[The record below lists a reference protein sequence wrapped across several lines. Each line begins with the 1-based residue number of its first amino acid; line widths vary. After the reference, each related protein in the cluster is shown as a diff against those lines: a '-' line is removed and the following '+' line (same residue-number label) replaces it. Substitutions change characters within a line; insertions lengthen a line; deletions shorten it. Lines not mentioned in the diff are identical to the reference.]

1 MESDYGVKCYAVN
14 RLDRLTS
21 GLMIMG
27 LTGKASGKLAEEFRE
42 GTVKKQY
49 VARVKGRFPEYAPF
63 ERKAIGCRLTYQRRY
78 PCESATDIG
87 GSADGVGDCCTGG
100 ETCRDGIHAHELR
113 RRA

>member
-49 VARVKGRFPEYAPF
+49 VARVKGRFPEYA
-63 ERKAIGCRLTYQRRY
+63 LTDR
-78 PCESATDIG
+78 EDNLVTS
-87 GSADGVGDCCTGG
+87 
-100 ETCRDGIHAHELR
+100 
-113 RRA
+113 